1 MKSKFWKGTQ
11 KLQESQNWSLRMRK
25 YFIKIA
31 KSGNTNSSN
40 KTSNKILAI
49 KVAILTWTSGNQNCK
64 SVVFLLVYSFQNDQ
78 IKKSFN
84 SKDQK

>member
-1 MKSKFWKGTQ
+1 
-11 KLQESQNWSLRMRK
+11 MRTF
-25 YFIKIA
+25 FIKIA
-31 KSGNTNSSN
+31 KSRNANSSN

-64 SVVFLLVYSFQNDQ
+64 SAVFLLVYSFQNDQ